1 MMRLKVVIVGS
12 TPAETLQIEEALQ
25 QTGCLDSFRYLGLEQ
40 AQERV
45 PNWESW
51 DLVLARYQEK
61 TGPEL
66 LGLLAPV
73 LRGLTPRVIFLVDPY
88 DPLLVTRMLNAGA
101 SNVLPVNGL
110 DAVLESSLSAV
121 FGGEWLRRRALAMP
135 VTQMRFA
142 SPLKTQITPPAHPA
156 DEFLSVEDGFA
167 RLFRSSPIGLGI
179 HRLRDGVCLDCNE
192 SFARML
198 ESTRDEIIGSTLLEL
213 GPLEDIRA
221 KLHQASLIPGTV
233 VQFERNIFTRSR
245 QVLRTQ
251 VMLDQVEWGG
261 EACFLSMVQDITEKS
276 HAKEKIRK
284 LNDELEKTVLV
295 RTGALEAANRELAA
309 EISRR
314 KYLEDFSHRLNQVI
328 WETTDVVSI
337 YDASGAMLFL
347 NKAGRDLFGLGEND
361 SVAHLDMYYGYG
373 DEAREQV
380 KNEIQPYAMRY
391 GMWRGEVSYDLEDGR
406 SIPLSQVMLCERESD
421 GVVLYFATI
430 SRDISDFKRVE
441 KMLRESRERYRTLA
455 EAARDLIFV
464 VSTDGKMEYANGN
477 ACKALGIDP
486 QMVEGMAAADFFPQ
500 DFAANH
506 LQMFY
511 EVHEI
516 DQPVYTEGP
525 FVRDGEQFWL
535 GTWLVPIHDERQGLS
550 SILGVS
556 RDITEQKKTDEA
568 LQRALQ
574 NERSLSEMRA
584 NFFSMTSHQ
593 FRTPLTT
600 ILLSSEVLLKYA
612 AKLDD
617 NQRGEHL
624 GRIQE
629 AANRLNGMLEDILVI
644 GRVESGRYVCT
655 PKSFDLITFCQQC
668 VHEMAINDRAL
679 HKITFMHDGIEQL
692 MILHD
697 PEVVHRVVDNL
708 LSNAIKYSPADS
720 QVTLRVKM
728 EESNVLLEVAD
739 QGIGIPDR
747 DLKYLFQPFQRG
759 SNAGKIPGTG
769 IGLTIIQKSV
779 ELMRGT
785 VALKSTEGQGST
797 FMVRFPARM
806 EDNPPPSGL
815 DHV

>member
-1 MMRLKVVIVGS
+1 MVRLKVVIVGS

-45 PNWESW
+45 PNWEAW

-66 LGLLAPV
+66 LSLLAPV

-101 SNVLPVNGL
+101 SHVLPIDQI
-110 DAVLESSLSAV
+110 DAVLETSIAAV
-121 FGGEWLRRRALAMP
+121 FGGEWVRRRALIAP
-135 VTQMRFA
+135 VTQMRYA
-142 SPLKTQITPPAHPA
+142 SPLETQLGSPAN
-156 DEFLSVEDGFA
+156 LEDGFLSLEDGLA
-167 RLFRSSPIGLGI
+167 RLFRSSPIGLSI
-179 HRLRDGVCLDCNE
+179 HRLHNGACLDCNE

-198 ESTRDEIIGSTLLEL
+198 ESTRDAIIGSTLLEL

-221 KLHQASLIPGTV
+221 KLDQASQSPGTL
-233 VQFERNIFTRSR
+233 VQFERTIFTRSR
-245 QVLRTQ
+245 KAHHIL

-261 EACFLSMVQDITEKS
+261 EACFLSLVQDITEKEQ
-276 HAKEKIRK
+276 AKEKIRK

-295 RTGALEAANRELAA
+295 RTGALEAANRELAS

-314 KYLEDFSHRLNQVI
+314 KYLEDFSHRLSQVI

-337 YDASGAMLFL
+337 YDASGRMLFL

-361 SVAHLDMYYGYG
+361 SVAHLDMYHGYG
-373 DEAREQV
+373 DDAREQV
-380 KNEIQPYAMRY
+380 KNEIQPYVMRY
-391 GMWRGEVSYDLEDGR
+391 GIWRGEVFYDLADGQR
-406 SIPLSQVMLCERESD
+406 IPLSQVMLCEREED
-421 GVVLYFATI
+421 GVALYFATI

-455 EAARDLIFV
+455 ESARDLIFV

-486 QMVEGMAAADFFPQ
+486 QMVEGMDATEFFPP

-535 GTWLVPIHDERQGLS
+535 GTWLVPIHDDRQGLS

-574 NERSLSEMRA
+574 NERSLSELRA

-593 FRTPLTT
+593 FRTPLNT
-600 ILLSSEVLLKYA
+600 ILLSAEVLLKYA

-617 NQRGEHL
+617 SQRGEHL

-629 AANRLNGMLEDILVI
+629 AANRLNAMLEDILVI
-644 GRVESGRYVCT
+644 GRVESGRYVCK
-655 PKSFDLITFCQQC
+655 PKSFDLIKFCQQC
-668 VHEMAINDRAL
+668 VHEMAINDRAQHQL
-679 HKITFMHDGIEQL
+679 NFAHDGIEQL
-692 MILHD
+692 MILQD

-708 LSNAIKYSPADS
+708 LSNAIKYSPANS
-720 QVTLRVKM
+720 QVMLRVKS
-728 EESNVLLEVAD
+728 EDPNVLLEVSD

-779 ELMRGT
+779 ELMGGT
-785 VALKSTEGQGST
+785 VALKSTEGQGTT

-806 EDNPPPSGL
+806 EVITPP
-815 DHV
+815 